1 MLETYDYSQL
11 DPETKA
17 YLRDVRA
24 MKGYGTPGMFFGIGY
39 SRPLWAFLFGIFI
52 LGFFLWIASTSNKA
66 PWAVAMLQTAAIL
79 LGGWLILYAFRRWL
93 ANTDNFAGWFFYF
106 DPAHAYIGEGES
118 IRIAALTPNTEI
130 TATAATVVQFMTE
143 HDGFTVTLPT
153 RTAAGL
159 VADYY
164 AAVDWVMGR
173 QEGPWAGIP
182 LVEVGGVAK
191 YLVEQDA
198 EPPSIQ
204 DAGLKLD
211 SIPENVSTARKPK
224 SGMLGYLAVIGIG
237 VVLFGL
243 FSAVNPRLQDDRN
256 FAAAK
261 EKADNPIDADH
272 TGAQG
277 YRDYLLNPRN
287 TKHREDA
294 VAALAALY
302 EKPINKVKIS
312 ATDPRLRDGMVAL
325 LESLRGPDSPAVSIE
340 LTDKSNIVQP
350 NGPMATGLRSMIS
363 DGIAKA
369 CGKDMIVFV
378 EKPRD
383 VPNMFALMDVKY
395 APVAGGQFGSSSV
408 DWWVELRLKP
418 EDEKP
423 FATQKGRATVV
434 RTGLPGGFPNIGG
447 TTTTEDPSLPSA
459 VSNEVT
465 DAVYKDIM
473 MKMVGIAPEKSKI
486 VWEGD

>member
-11 DPETKA
+11 DPATKA

-24 MKGYGTPGMFFGIGY
+24 MKGYGTPGFFFGVGY
-39 SRPLWAFLFGIFI
+39 SRPLWAFLFGAFI

-66 PWAVAMLQTAAIL
+66 PWAVAALQTAAIL
-79 LGGWLILYAFRRWL
+79 MGGWLILYAFRRWL
-93 ANTDNFAGWFFYF
+93 ANTETFAGWFFYF
-106 DPAHAYIGEGES
+106 DPAHAFIGEGEK
-118 IRIAALTPNTEI
+118 IRVAALPSDTEI
-130 TATAATVVQFMTE
+130 QPIGDSVRFMTQ
-143 HDGFTVTLPT
+143 HDGFTVKLPT
-153 RTAAGL
+153 RAAAGM

-164 AAVDWVMGR
+164 AAVDWVLAK
-173 QEGPWAGIP
+173 QDGPWAGIP

-191 YLVEQDA
+191 YLAEEDQ

-211 SIPENVSTARKPK
+211 SLPEQVTAVRKPK
-224 SGMLGYLAVIGIG
+224 SGMLGYLAVIGVG

-243 FSAVNPRLQDDRN
+243 FSAVNPGLQDDRN

-261 EKADNPIDADH
+261 GKADNPVDSDH
-272 TGAQG
+272 LGAQG
-277 YRDYLLNPRN
+277 YRDYLLNERN
-287 TKHREDA
+287 TKHRDDA
-294 VAALAALY
+294 TRLLAELY
-302 EKPINKVKIS
+302 DKPINRVKAAAS
-312 ATDPRLRDGMVAL
+312 DPVLRDGMVAL

-340 LTDKSNIVQP
+340 VTDKSTGMP
-350 NGPMATGLRSMIS
+350 AGGPMSDGLRSMIS

-378 EKPRD
+378 AKPKD
-383 VPNMFALMDVKY
+383 VPDAHAHLDVKY
-395 APVAGGQFGSSSV
+395 ATVPGQFGSAGSV

-423 FATQKGRATVV
+423 IATQKGRATVL
-434 RTGLPGGFPNIGG
+434 RNGLPVGFPNIGG
-447 TTTTEDPSLPSA
+447 FTNPMEDPTLPSA

-465 DAVYKDIM
+465 EAVYKDVM
-473 MKMVGIAPEKSKI
+473 MKMVGSAPEKAKV